1 VVEQTVD
8 AVSSATAAVGV
19 AADAVSSATPAV
31 EGAAEAAAS
40 VGTVIMNLN
49 FLGLFRA
56 IFVSGKELIN
66 STLSD
71 FALKL
76 EVPLV
81 NSFIDNLVLPSDSF
95 QMFMQIF
102 IVIAEIL
109 IGLALIGGLFTTPAS
124 AASLI
129 LQAMFV
135 MTTGL
140 YLSTFWMVFAA
151 IALLI
156 GAGRTLGLDYW
167 VMPVLK
173 RKWKNIGWVKKWYLY
188 HD

>member
-1 VVEQTVD
+1 M
-8 AVSSATAAVGV
+8 G
-19 AADAVSSATPAV
+19 
-31 EGAAEAAAS
+31 S
-40 VGTVIMNLN
+40 VIINFN
-49 FLGLFRA
+49 FLSLFRV
-56 IFVSGKELIN
+56 IFVSGKELID

-76 EVPLV
+76 DVPLV
-81 NSFIDNLVLPSDSF
+81 NSFIDNLVLPNESV

-102 IVIAEIL
+102 IVVAEIL

-135 MTTGL
+135 TTTGL

-167 VMPVLK
+167 VMPALK
-173 RKWKNIGWVKKWYLY
+173 RKWKNIRWVRKWYLY